1 LLIEANMKKL
11 FLLILLFS
19 VSCFA
24 QVQFNSV
31 TFADTTTS
39 AVITVPS
46 WAYVAGLAKPDSMGD
61 TLSFKVFLTASD
73 TMDYALMV
81 MAKTDSVYNVCLPD
95 STNPY
100 AVSFPLE
107 AFDPWRYFKVVFNR
121 ATTGVLTVIFK
132 QR

>member
-1 LLIEANMKKL
+1 MKKL
-11 FLLILLFS
+11 IFLLLFS

-31 TFADTTTS
+31 TFDDTTTS
-39 AVITVPS
+39 AIITVPS
-46 WAYVAGLAKPDSMGD
+46 WGYVAGLAKPDSMGD
-61 TLSFKVFLTASD
+61 TLSFKVFLTAAD
-73 TMDYALMV
+73 TMDYDLMV

-107 AFDPWRYFKVVFNR
+107 TFDPWRFFKVVFTGK
-121 ATTGVLTVIFK
+121 TTGVLTVIFK

>member
-1 LLIEANMKKL
+1 MKKL
-11 FLLILLFS
+11 IFLLLFS

-31 TFADTTTS
+31 AFDDTTTS

-46 WAYVAGLAKPDSMGD
+46 WGYVAGLAKPDSMGD

-73 TMDYALMV
+73 TMDYALTV
-81 MAKTDSVYNVCLPD
+81 INKADSVYTVVLAD

-100 AVSFPLE
+100 AISFPYE
-107 AFDPWRYFKVVFNR
+107 TFDPWRYFKVSFDKK
-121 ATTGVLTVIFK
+121 TTGVLTVIFK